1 MKAMSS
7 GKKRTRKEHGPQFRA
22 AAVAEALAGNA
33 LDVARSR
40 RISDRTLRRWIVES
54 KTSPQ
59 MARDVQRKSAAIE
72 ADWAE
77 DAKRVARKILGALE
91 TLIEQAVAEC
101 HGGPIPDKRIYEI
114 AGALKI
120 VGELGITKQVMP
132 APAAVPVAEPPKVE
146 SHGEQPGT
154 DRQGP
159 SAPEA
164 GVGSVV
170 PIRGVRR
177 AAAE

>member
-1 MKAMSS
+1 MAR

-22 AAVAEALAGNA
+22 AAVAEALAGNS

-40 RISDRTLRRWIVES
+40 GVSDRTLRRWIVES
-54 KTSPQ
+54 KTSPE
-59 MARDVQRKSAAIE
+59 MAEDVQRKSAAIE

-101 HGGPIPDKRIYEI
+101 KGGAIPDKRIYEV

-132 APAAVPVAEPPKVE
+132 AAAPVVQPKVE
-146 SHGEQPGT
+146 SHGEQSGT

-164 GVGSVV
+164 GGGSVV